1 MDSSDDQ
8 SFSTTTRDDLS
19 SLTRFEDRLAVV
31 ADHNKIMLLEFGG
44 VNGLKEAGI
53 IYQDKSL
60 IINYFN
66 FIKPED
72 DDARNYLVTADAKGR
87 ILIFESKPSFK
98 HLDMDIMCRYG
109 TLKFSMFQL
118 IIIKHCLSEIRSL

>member
-1 MDSSDDQ
+1 M
-8 SFSTTTRDDLS
+8 TW
-19 SLTRFEDRLAVV
+19 FEDRLAVV
-31 ADHNKIMLLEFGG
+31 ADHNKIMLFEFGG